1 MAHTAANTTDKN
13 PIIIEV
19 FNADITISATPITVK
34 MITFHSAAAGD
45 VFALQDGLVITS
57 NVVATLAQ
65 NVNGGSVS
73 QYFGEEG
80 HTFEK
85 LYFDTS
91 EVQSGLSAGDR
102 ATIYLV

>member
-1 MAHTAANTTDKN
+1 MAHTAANTTKKN

-19 FNADITISATPITVK
+19 FNADIVISATPITVK
-34 MITFHSAAAGD
+34 AISFQSAAAGD
-45 VFALQDGLVITS
+45 VFALQDGILVTS
-57 NVVATLAQ
+57 EVVFTIAQ

-73 QYFGEEG
+73 QYFGEKG
-80 HTFEK
+80 YTFPC
-85 LYFDTS
+85 LYFDAS